1 MQQVDESGFFN
12 PEAGGDFGLGQCAV
26 GQPQVQEGSP
36 FRLAHPERLK
46 PFVQL
51 QAPGERRA
59 MKQRREGFRISF
71 AQGTNSLA
79 C

>member
-1 MQQVDESGFFN
+1 
-12 PEAGGDFGLGQCAV
+12 
-26 GQPQVQEGSP
+26 VQEGSP